1 MNGRQEPAPAGARAH
16 VRRDVRNTTRRALLA
31 ARKLAASAPVTDA
44 AALSGLFDAWMAAA
58 DGRGR
63 LVCMASAVELG
74 LPVVRYL
81 APCRQAV
88 ADVDDTALR
97 ALFWAACRRLQ
108 DTLQAAG

>member
-1 MNGRQEPAPAGARAH
+1 
-16 VRRDVRNTTRRALLA
+16 
-31 ARKLAASAPVTDA
+31 
-44 AALSGLFDAWMAAA
+44 
-58 DGRGR
+58 
-63 LVCMASAVELG
+63 MASAVELG

-108 DTLQAAG
+108 DTLQAAE